1 MDESRMIVIGG
12 LGGERKNEKA
22 KKRARLMV
30 GISRGSNDDGHAA
43 DRLDPV
49 IVDFGE
55 HDLFLQ
61 SHRVIAASVER
72 LRVHAAEVA
81 NARQR
86 NRDQTVEKL
95 VHPLAAKRHLAADR
109 HAFAQLEAGDR
120 LLGPG
125 DDRLLADRR
134 RKRLKYST

>member
-1 MDESRMIVIGG
+1 MISDLDSEVCYSD
-12 LGGERKNEKA
+12 L
-22 KKRARLMV
+22 
-30 GISRGSNDDGHAA
+30 AA
-43 DRLDPV
+43 DRLNPV
-49 IVDFGE
+49 IVYFWE

-61 SHRVIAASVER
+61 SQRVIAASVER

-125 DDRLLADRR
+125 EIGRASCRER
-134 RKRLKYST
+134 VCQYV

>member
-1 MDESRMIVIGG
+1 MR
-12 LGGERKNEKA
+12 
-22 KKRARLMV
+22 
-30 GISRGSNDDGHAA
+30 ISDWSSDVCSSD
-43 DRLDPV
+43 L
-49 IVDFGE
+49 

-86 NRDQTVEKL
+86 TRDQTVEKL

-109 HAFAQLEAGDR
+109 PAFAQLEAGDR
-120 LLGPG
+120 LLGHG
-125 DDRLLADRR
+125 DDRLRDRDRHTLRSEKSVR
-134 RKRLKYST
+134 RKECGSTYRFKGATRP

>member
-1 MDESRMIVIGG
+1 MR
-12 LGGERKNEKA
+12 
-22 KKRARLMV
+22 
-30 GISRGSNDDGHAA
+30 ISDWSSDVCSSD
-43 DRLDPV
+43 L
-49 IVDFGE
+49 

-125 DDRLLADRR
+125 DDRLKIGTASCRVR
-134 RKRLKYST
+134 VCE